1 MAKIMKATVRNGR
14 ATASGQVYNANHN
27 TKAETRAQERHIDH
41 NRTDQNINLQ
51 FTDDGIREIAE
62 IAFEQNNTL
71 EDIGARRLQSILEHI
86 LEDVSYEVDEYGAA
100 KTVVVDKQFVEK
112 YFASSSSRNLKKYVL

>member
-1 MAKIMKATVRNGR
+1 MVELNSLNADDFVKILTEPE
-14 ATASGQVYNANHN
+14 NAI
-27 TKAETRAQERHIDH
+27 TQQYKKLLAVD
-41 NRTDQNINLQ
+41 NINLQ

-86 LEDVSYEVDEYGAA
+86 LEDVSYDVDEYGEA

-112 YFASSSSRNLKKYVL
+112 YFATSSNRNLKKYVL